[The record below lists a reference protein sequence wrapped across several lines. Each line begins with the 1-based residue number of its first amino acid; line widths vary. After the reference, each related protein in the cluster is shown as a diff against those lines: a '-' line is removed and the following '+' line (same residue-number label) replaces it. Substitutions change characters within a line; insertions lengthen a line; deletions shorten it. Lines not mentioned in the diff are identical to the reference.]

1 MKLIRRILQLYETAG
16 LSYRQ
21 TGDALNIPYTT
32 VADYVRRYKTSSLT
46 IADLDEYSDR
56 EIYQTLF
63 KDVAAVT
70 TTSKPLPDFAMIHEE
85 LKRRHVTRLL
95 LWEEYRAVYPVG
107 LGYTQFCE
115 RYNRWRQKLSVT
127 MRQVHKAGEKMFV
140 DYSGL
145 RMDIID
151 RRSGEVRKAEIFVA
165 CLGASGYSY
174 AEASHSQKKA
184 SFINSHVKAF
194 NFFGGVTA
202 ILVPD
207 NLKSAV
213 TKVDYYEPRLNES
226 YQDLAEHYGTAIIPA
241 RPYKPRDKAKV
252 ELSVKLV
259 QRWILAKLRHQQFY
273 SIAELNQAISP
284 LLDELNNRKIKQLGK
299 SRRELYEQLDKPA
312 LQSLPS
318 QPYRYREFKLCR
330 VNIDYHIQLERA
342 YYSVPYQLTGKEVD
356 VRYSESAVEVI
367 YQNRRVAVHKR
378 LYLPGSYSTKTEHM
392 ASAHRAYA
400 KWTPSRLINWSKSF
414 GVNTHILIETIL
426 TKRRHPEMGFRTC
439 MGILNAAKNMDKT
452 EVEAVTGKMIALNVF
467 RVSNFKAIVKN
478 KSYLSDKPATVNTPN
493 GNHENVRGQTY
504 YR

>member
-1 MKLIRRILQLYETAG
+1 MKLIRRILQLYETSG

-21 TGDALNIPYTT
+21 MGDALNIPHTT
-32 VADYVRRYKTSSLT
+32 VADYVRRYKTSGLT
-46 IADLDEYSDR
+46 MSDLDEYSER

-63 KDVAAVT
+63 KDVAAAT
-70 TTSKPLPDFAMIHEE
+70 TTRPLPDFAMIHEE

-95 LWEEYRAVYPVG
+95 LWEEYRAVNPEG

-115 RYNRWRQKLSVT
+115 RYNRWCRKLSVT
-127 MRQVHKAGEKMFV
+127 MRQVHKAGEKMFI

-145 RMDIID
+145 RMDIIG
-151 RRSGEVRKAEIFVA
+151 RQTGEVRKAEIFVA

-174 AEASHSQKKA
+174 AEASDSQKKA
-184 SFINSHVKAF
+184 SFINSHVKTF
-194 NFFGGVTA
+194 NFFGGVTT

-213 TKVDYYEPRLNES
+213 TKADYYEPRLNES

-241 RPYKPRDKAKV
+241 RPYKPKDKAKV

-259 QRWILAKLRHQQFY
+259 QRWILAKLRHRQFY
-273 SIAELNQAISP
+273 SVAELNQAIRP
-284 LLDELNNRKIKQLGK
+284 LLDELNDRKILKLGK
-299 SRRELYEQLDKPA
+299 SRRELYEQLDRPA
-312 LQSLPS
+312 LQPLPT
-318 QPYRYREFKLCR
+318 QRYLYREFKLCR

-356 VRYSESAVEVI
+356 VRYSESSVEVI
-367 YQNRRVAVHKR
+367 YQNKRVAVHKR

-400 KWTPSRLINWSKSF
+400 RWTPSRLLNWSKSF

-426 TKRRHPEMGFRTC
+426 TRKPHPEMGFRTC
-439 MGILNAAKNMDKT
+439 MGILNAARDMDKI
-452 EVEAVTGKMIALNVF
+452 EVEAVAGKMIALNIYQ
-467 RVSNFKAIVKN
+467 VSNFKAIVKN
-478 KSYLSDKPATVNTPN
+478 KSYRSEKPATVNTPG
-493 GNHENVRGQTY
+493 GNHENVRGQAY